1 MPEPILRSP
10 TLQRMRTFTKV
21 ASLDLQDQKAKKMA
35 QDQTHL
41 FAEVAKAMDLHTLL
55 ELVRKD
61 VYLGFDVKCRNIY
74 FLFEPWFWIERLGT

>member
-1 MPEPILRSP
+1 
-10 TLQRMRTFTKV
+10 MRTFTKV

-61 VYLGFDVKCRNIY
+61 VHGFGLKGLEPDFSQNILSTVIRSY
-74 FLFEPWFWIERLGT
+74 KND